1 MYCSTFTDTNQIKT
15 ISREILVDLARIL
28 TGLLTFSNPS
38 KQRNIYTVLLYYPP
52 HDLVS
57 NTLEDIQFFYIFKKK
72 FQENVKRS
80 KNTPSNCSEG
90 HISLLCQQNDDFM
103 C

>member
-38 KQRNIYTVLLYYPP
+38 KQRNIYIVLLYYLPD
-52 HDLVS
+52 DLVS
-57 NTLEDIQFFYIFKKK
+57 NTLEDIQFFYIF
-72 FQENVKRS
+72 
-80 KNTPSNCSEG
+80 
-90 HISLLCQQNDDFM
+90 
-103 C
+103 